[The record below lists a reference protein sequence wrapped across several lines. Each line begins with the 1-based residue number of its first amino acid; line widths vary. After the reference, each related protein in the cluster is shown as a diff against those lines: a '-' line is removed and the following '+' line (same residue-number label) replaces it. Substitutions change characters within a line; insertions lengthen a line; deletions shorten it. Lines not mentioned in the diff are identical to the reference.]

1 VIQLAPF
8 VSIDLF
14 CYTPDEFETMFAT
27 YRLTPIDAKGKGL
40 VLLGDEFVAP
50 YKERYAEFV
59 ARGMRKSTSVLFPPA
74 M

>member
-1 VIQLAPF
+1 
-8 VSIDLF
+8 
-14 CYTPDEFETMFAT
+14 MFAT